1 SRTRRTFPARPTPTT
16 RIRVASTPSR
26 WARACTTSCAG
37 EATTW
42 SRRRRGR
49 WAGSAWWP
57 GTSSP
62 GCCPP
67 PPALEAA
74 RPTRWVGEA
83 LTQREEASGLV
94 VAEVHGRQRRL
105 LLGAARPCLE
115 AARAEAASAGRD
127 EGGGHVDREDDPLPA
142 ALQPRTGRGEG
153 TW

>member
-1 SRTRRTFPARPTPTT
+1 PPPRRSSDLSPALLPPPP
-16 RIRVASTPSR
+16 RIRVSSTPSR
-26 WARACTTSCAG
+26 WARACTTSCAC

-67 PPALEAA
+67 PPVLEAA

-83 LTQREEASGLV
+83 LTPREEASGLV
-94 VAEVHGRQRRL
+94 VAEVHDRQGR
-105 LLGAARPCLE
+105 RPPGEAGPCVD
-115 AARAEAASAGRD
+115 AARADAG
-127 EGGGHVDREDDPLPA
+127 
-142 ALQPRTGRGEG
+142 
-153 TW
+153 